1 MERVE
6 DEKVIA
12 EEKDVKV
19 VPLNRLDGECPLSED
34 TSAKCIPKTTALRQE
49 PVYTFSSRPCQVTSN
64 GSKWPCI

>member
-1 MERVE
+1 MD

-19 VPLNRLDGECPLSED
+19 EPLNQPDEEES
-34 TSAKCIPKTTALRQE
+34 SAKCIPKAITQE

-64 GSKWPCI
+64 GSKCVSVPCI